1 MAIAA
6 LLLWLCTAAV
16 GSYLLLT
23 AIRSTDAESPTQE
36 PTQEP
41 AEEPTPVAAERPTPV
56 AASAQ
61 AAAAPARPTRPARD
75 KDRWDPP
82 SLQRAKS
89 EPLPGLRDLAEFAH
103 PALAITGFAF
113 WLCYVLSRD
122 RVFAVIGLGILLG
135 AICAGLSWFAVN
147 NRAARRAAAG
157 GGAGSGRAGSGRAG
171 SGGAGSGG
179 APPAFSTRLVAL
191 HAAGAVLTVLFAV
204 LIAARVLGRG
214 AGQRRAVRLA
224 PWLSSRVLP
233 RS

>member
-23 AIRSTDAESPTQE
+23 AVRSAGAKS
-36 PTQEP
+36 P
-41 AEEPTPVAAERPTPV
+41 AEEQAPVAAGQP
-56 AASAQ
+56 ASAAVS
-61 AAAAPARPTRPARD
+61 AAAATAAPARPARD

-103 PALAITGFAF
+103 PALAITGLAF

-157 GGAGSGRAGSGRAG
+157 GQAGSGA
-171 SGGAGSGG
+171 
-179 APPAFSTRLVAL
+179 APLAFSSRMVAL

-204 LIAARVLGRG
+204 LIAARV
-214 AGQRRAVRLA
+214 
-224 PWLSSRVLP
+224 
-233 RS
+233 